1 MSATQQETPT
11 RFARALGVVERV
23 GNRLPDPV
31 ILFVVLSVLLAG
43 LSAVL
48 AAAGLSAQV
57 PGQDEVTP
65 VRSLLTGEG
74 LRFALTEAVTNFVEF
89 PPLGTIIAVLLGIAV
104 ADRSG
109 LLPTLL
115 RATVL
120 RAPRRLITP
129 ALMFT
134 GVCGSI
140 ASDAAYIVLI
150 PLGAMVFR
158 TVGRSPAVGA
168 VAAFVSVGAG
178 YDASIFVTATDVLLA
193 GITNSA
199 AAIVDPSIQLTAL
212 SNYWFNVVSAVL
224 IAMAAAVVVDRV
236 VEPST
241 RRGATT
247 GSGPAADPGT
257 AADGEPR
264 RPDPGLTEQEAEE
277 ARAAMVTTEQ
287 VRGLR
292 DAGLTLLGLL
302 ALYAA
307 VWFPTGSPLRDPETG
322 SLVPSPFLDGIAVVL
337 LLTFMTVGIV
347 YGLRVG
353 TVRTPA
359 DVPRLMR
366 EGLTDIVPILVL
378 FFVIAQ
384 FLAWFTWSG
393 IGQWIAVSGAEVLRS
408 LGAPAPVLLFLTV
421 VMVFVLGLVIT
432 SGSAQWSLLAPVL
445 VPMLLLVG
453 IDADQTMAAFR
464 IGDSVANSLTP
475 MSPYFAVA
483 LGFLQRY
490 RRDAGIGTLISMT
503 LPICAAMF
511 LVWTALFLV
520 WVSLGIPLGI

>member
-1 MSATQQETPT
+1 MDAAERST
-11 RFARALGVVERV
+11 RERPGRAARLLGVIERV

-31 ILFVVLSVLLAG
+31 ILFVVLAVLLAA

-48 AAAGLSAQV
+48 SAAGLSSRI
-57 PGQDEVTP
+57 PGQDVDTP
-65 VRSLLTGEG
+65 VRSLLTADG
-74 LRFALTEAVTNFVEF
+74 LRFALTEAVPNFVEF
-89 PPLGTIIAVLLGIAV
+89 PPLGTIVVVLLGIAV

-115 RATVL
+115 RVSVL
-120 RAPRRLITP
+120 RAPRRLVTP
-129 ALMFT
+129 ALMFA

-150 PLGAMVFR
+150 PLGAMIFR
-158 TVGRSPAVGA
+158 TLGRNPAVGA

-212 SNYWFNVVSAVL
+212 SNYWFNVVSAIVVAL
-224 IAMAAAVVVDRV
+224 AAAVVVDRV
-236 VEPST
+236 VDP
-241 RRGATT
+241 AA
-247 GSGPAADPGT
+247 GPAAEPDGTDRAAGGSDADGST
-257 AADGEPR
+257 AAHESAEA
-264 RPDPGLTEQEAEE
+264 TEAAD
-277 ARAAMVTTEQ
+277 ARITPEQ
-287 VRGLR
+287 LRGLR
-292 DAGLTLLGLL
+292 DAGATLLGALV
-302 ALYAA
+302 LYAA
-307 VWFPTGSPLRDPETG
+307 VWLPPGSPLRDPDEGT
-322 SLVPSPFLDGIAVVL
+322 LVPSPFLDGIAAVL
-337 LLTFMTVGIV
+337 LLTFLAVGIA

-353 TVRTPA
+353 TVRRAA

-366 EGLTDIVPILVL
+366 EGLVDIVPILVL

-384 FLAWFTWSG
+384 FLAWFTWTG
-393 IGQWIAVSGAEVLRS
+393 IGQWVAVSGADVLRA
-408 LGAPAPVLLFLTV
+408 LGAPAPVLLLLTV
-421 VMVFVLGLVIT
+421 LMVFVLGLVIT

-453 IDADQTMAAFR
+453 IGADETMAAFR

-490 RRDAGIGTLISMT
+490 KRDAGIGTLISMT

-511 LVWTALFLV
+511 VVWTALFLV
-520 WVSLGIPLGI
+520 WVSIGIPLGI

>member
-1 MSATQQETPT
+1 MNAPDRTVQERPT
-11 RFARALGVVERV
+11 RLARVLRVIERA

-31 ILFVVLSVLLAG
+31 ILFVVLSLALAA

-65 VRSLLTGEG
+65 IRSLLTGEG
-74 LRFALTEAVTNFVEF
+74 LRFALTEAVPNFVEF

-115 RATVL
+115 RVSVL
-120 RAPRRLITP
+120 RAPRRLVTP
-129 ALMFT
+129 ALMLA
-134 GVCGSI
+134 GVCGSV
-140 ASDAAYIVLI
+140 ASDAAFIVLI

-158 TVGRSPAVGA
+158 TLGRNPAVGA

-178 YDASIFVTATDVLLA
+178 YDASIFVTATDVLLS

-212 SNYWFNVVSAVL
+212 SNYWFSVVSAVV

-236 VEPST
+236 VEP
-241 RRGATT
+241 
-247 GSGPAADPGT
+247 T
-257 AADGEPR
+257 AERTEEPDADGSAGADAAG
-264 RPDPGLTEQEAEE
+264 PDAESAEAAA
-277 ARAAMVTTEQ
+277 ARVSPEQ

-292 DAGLTLLGLL
+292 DAGLTLLGALV
-302 ALYAA
+302 LYAA
-307 VWFPTGSPLRDPETG
+307 VWLPPGSPLRDPDDGT
-322 SLVPSPFLDGIAVVL
+322 LVPSPFLDGIAAVL
-337 LLTFMTVGIV
+337 LLTFLAVGIA

-353 TVRTPA
+353 TIRRPA

-366 EGLTDIVPILVL
+366 EGLGEIVPILVL

-393 IGQWIAVSGAEVLRS
+393 IGQWIAVSGADLLRT
-408 LGAPAPVLLFLTV
+408 LGAPAPLLLLLTVLL
-421 VMVFVLGLVIT
+421 VFVLGLVIT

-453 IDADQTMAAFR
+453 IEADQTMAAFR

-490 RRDAGIGTLISMT
+490 KRDAGIGTLISMT
-503 LPICAAMF
+503 LPICVTMF
-511 LVWTALFLV
+511 VVWTALFLA
-520 WVSLGIPLGI
+520 WVSIGLPLGV